1 MAEEIEAVLAHELG
15 HFRLHHVRQ
24 RLGVSALSVLAGLA
38 LLGWLARQPGFYTA
52 LGVPAGS
59 PATALLLFVLIVP
72 VFAFFATPLE
82 SWWSRRQERAADD
95 FAIEYTDA
103 GRLAGALVK
112 LYRDN
117 ATTLTPDPV
126 HSAFYDSHPPA
137 LERISRLAPARRPL
151 ARTIYEQYA
160 FSCTKAGSDRYFP
173 DRRESIALRS
183 PCCAQ
188 ALGGHCAALSLLRAS
203 PGWPSMATRRTHAS
217 YPWPPARR
225 MRRARGGC
233 EKTLRRDAILHRCKP
248 GFAIAL
254 RSPCC
259 AQARGGHPWPPVGR
273 MRPTPGEPARRMRRA
288 LFFTLRKIPI

>member
-1 MAEEIEAVLAHELG
+1 MDS
-15 HFRLHHVRQ
+15 Q
-24 RLGVSALSVLAGLA
+24 RV
-38 LLGWLARQPGFYTA
+38 
-52 LGVPAGS
+52 
-59 PATALLLFVLIVP
+59 
-72 VFAFFATPLE
+72 
-82 SWWSRRQERAADD
+82 SRR
-95 FAIEYTDA
+95 
-103 GRLAGALVK
+103 
-112 LYRDN
+112 
-117 ATTLTPDPV
+117 
-126 HSAFYDSHPPA
+126 
-137 LERISRLAPARRPL
+137 L
-151 ARTIYEQYA
+151 ARTIHERYA

-225 MRRARGGC
+225 MRRTRGGC
-233 EKTLRRDAILHRCKP
+233 EKNLRRDAILHRCKP

-259 AQARGGHPWPPVGR
+259 AQARGGHCAALSLLRASPGWPSMATRRTHASYPWPPVGR